1 MRRVPVVVLS
11 IATLMMMASV
21 LAAEVIAPNANLKAD
36 GIPPIPA
43 ALATKVAPY
52 TEFKPAFAVDW
63 HPQKREL
70 IIARRAGNVIQ
81 LHQVATPA
89 AEPRQLTAFAEPVR
103 FGTFNATK
111 PDTLVFARDTGGN
124 EQRQLYCLDPG
135 AATPVLLTD
144 SARKHDTAGWTHAR
158 DRLLVEST
166 DVDATSKR
174 ENPTTDLAL
183 LDPLDSAKSRKLT
196 TLPGT
201 GWFGFSFS
209 FDDKRLA
216 LVEAKSINETY
227 VSIMDL
233 ATGERRRV
241 LPAEGE
247 SPAATIAS
255 VQVNFSRDGKGLFLA
270 TDRDGEFRKLA

>member
-11 IATLMMMASV
+11 IATLVTMASV

-43 ALATKVAPY
+43 TLATKVAPY

-103 FGTFNATK
+103 FGAFIATK

-124 EQRQLYCLDPG
+124 EQRQLYRLDPD
-135 AATPVLLTD
+135 AAAPVLLTD
-144 SARKHDTAGWTHAR
+144 SARKHEAAAWTHAR

-166 DVDATSKR
+166 DVDATGKR

-183 LDPLDSAKSRKLT
+183 LDL
-196 TLPGT
+196 GT
-201 GWFGFSFS
+201 GKLEYFGEGGDWDVEYIALSPDGRTLAVITNEAGIGALRLYDADTRRALARPALPVGTVS
-209 FDDKRLA
+209 GAIWHQNSCDLA
-216 LVEAKSINETY
+216 LSVAS
-227 VSIMDL
+227 
-233 ATGERRRV
+233 AQ
-241 LPAEGE
+241 
-247 SPAATIAS
+247 SPSDVYTIELGS
-255 VQVNFSRDGKGLFLA
+255 H
-270 TDRDGEFRKLA
+270 